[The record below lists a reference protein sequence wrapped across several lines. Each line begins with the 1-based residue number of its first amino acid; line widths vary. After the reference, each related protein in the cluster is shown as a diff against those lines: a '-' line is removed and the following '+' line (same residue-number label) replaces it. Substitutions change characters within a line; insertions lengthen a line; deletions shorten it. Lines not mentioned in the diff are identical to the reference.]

1 MCGLKARAVNIINL
15 LNAIV
20 NKKKTVHILKVVL
33 KIDRLGDLSSYVAS
47 NQLIFDF
54 LGAIMQALCRISSS
68 KE

>member
-33 KIDRLGDLSSYVAS
+33 KIDRLGD
-47 NQLIFDF
+47 
-54 LGAIMQALCRISSS
+54 
-68 KE
+68 